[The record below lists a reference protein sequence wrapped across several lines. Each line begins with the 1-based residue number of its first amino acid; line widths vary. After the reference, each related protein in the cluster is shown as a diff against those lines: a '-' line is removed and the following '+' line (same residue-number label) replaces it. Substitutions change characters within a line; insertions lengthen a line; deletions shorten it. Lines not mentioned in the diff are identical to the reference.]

1 DASRWVES
9 IYEPETHAFG
19 GEEGMAAAHT
29 LFHQDSRHIVE
40 HLRPLGDGT
49 LTSAPVP
56 SPMPRGATPG
66 RLHLGEEVTTG

>member
-40 HLRPLGDGT
+40 HLRLLGDGT
-49 LTSAPVP
+49 LTSAPHARASGGNSP
-56 SPMPRGATPG
+56 SCSAPP
-66 RLHLGEEVTTG
+66 